1 MQTLVTGFE
10 PWGRE
15 RRNPSGELARAVG
28 GHVLPVDYARA
39 ERELLRLIRGSRP
52 DAILMLGLAAGRTR
66 LNLETVA
73 LNVDHCEEGKGR
85 RWRRPIRKGPLALS
99 ATLPVD
105 RLYRALRKAR
115 VPVSLSAHAGTFI
128 CNHVF
133 YVALAE
139 SRAPS
144 GFLHVPPVRSVPFAT
159 QLRAVRLILDEL
171 CG

>member
-1 MQTLVTGFE
+1 MTILVTGFT

-28 GHVLPVDYARA
+28 GSVLPVDYARA
-39 ERELLRLIRGSRP
+39 ERDILRLIRSSRP

-66 LNLETVA
+66 LELETVA
-73 LNVDHCEEGKGR
+73 LNVDHGGAGKGR
-85 RWRRPIRKGPLALS
+85 RRRRPIRKGPLALP

-105 RLYRALRKAR
+105 RLYRALKRAR
-115 VPVSLSAHAGTFI
+115 IPVSISAHAGTFV

-139 SRAPS
+139 GRVPS
-144 GFLHVPPVRSVPFAT
+144 GFLHVPPVRAVPFAT
-159 QLRAVRLILDEL
+159 QLRAVKLILDEL
-171 CG
+171 ES